1 MSFYL
6 AIVSPLDSPLFELSF
21 TSSKP
26 SQGSSSTS
34 STSSF
39 PSWSTFTATNGSDL
53 GTDGLGTVNN
63 NKVGGT
69 LGLLSGESK
78 TIPEKNRAI
87 CQMIAHKSLDS
98 VEEIME
104 STGNLYLKNIDRHNE
119 WIVSAFIAT
128 NVKFILL
135 HDIKNDE
142 GIRLFFLDIWESYV
156 KVLLNPFHTVN
167 TPIRSSAF
175 ENKIRASA
183 KRNL

>member
-21 TSSKP
+21 PSAKP
-26 SQGSSSTS
+26 PPGSSSAS

-39 PSWSTFTATNGSDL
+39 PSWSTFTAANGSDL
-53 GTDGLGTVNN
+53 GADHPGA
-63 NKVGGT
+63 KVGGSM
-69 LGLLSGESK
+69 GLLSGESK
-78 TIPEKNRAI
+78 TGPERDRAM

-98 VEEIME
+98 VEEMMDG
-104 STGNLYLKNIDRHNE
+104 TGSLYLKNIDRHNE

-135 HDIKNDE
+135 HDIKNDD
-142 GIRLFFLDIWESYV
+142 GIRLFFLDVWESYV
-156 KVLLNPFHTVN
+156 KILLNPFHTVN
-167 TPIRSSAF
+167 TPIRNPVF
-175 ENKIRASA
+175 ESKIRASA